1 MQYLLY
7 KYGCIYKKG
16 KNMHNLTPTQIDELL
31 KLVANGVKAYHT
43 GNAVTQAQALINWM
57 QTNAPD
63 YLK

>member
-1 MQYLLY
+1 MYLQ
-7 KYGCIYKKG
+7 KR

-63 YLK
+63 YLT